1 MKKITKCI
9 STVLL
14 AACLLLS
21 SACSIVPVS
30 IDRSQLENSS
40 STEENSKKEEESKSE
55 EEEKEPQNSIT
66 ESENEEVPFD
76 GVWETSKV
84 KIDGEECSPE
94 QIREEGMLTTLI
106 LYPSGN
112 LSMENGNVYRQGTWS
127 QENGKV
133 QLQADGFT
141 LEIECIDGQ
150 LIMISE
156 ENVGT
161 IEMTLDRVGD
171 APKEEEEPEQ
181 TGTDAIVG
189 VWELDSIELDED
201 EFTEEEIKDAKENM
215 QAYNIRFDIRED
227 GTFEASQ
234 MDGEDTLDT
243 FSGEWHQSGDDYIL
257 EVDGEAETFRLSGD
271 SLLAEDNSTTL
282 IFKKK

>member
-14 AACLLLS
+14 AACLLVS

-76 GVWETSKV
+76 GVWETCKV

-141 LEIECIDGQ
+141 LGSETIYIPID
-150 LIMISE
+150 
-156 ENVGT
+156 
-161 IEMTLDRVGD
+161 
-171 APKEEEEPEQ
+171 
-181 TGTDAIVG
+181 
-189 VWELDSIELDED
+189 
-201 EFTEEEIKDAKENM
+201 IK
-215 QAYNIRFDIRED
+215 I
-227 GTFEASQ
+227 
-234 MDGEDTLDT
+234 
-243 FSGEWHQSGDDYIL
+243 
-257 EVDGEAETFRLSGD
+257 
-271 SLLAEDNSTTL
+271 
-282 IFKKK
+282 